1 MTKKYEI
8 IPPSRGGLPATRNED
23 RGVTVTPPRINP
35 GGIIESTLTRWEA
48 NRHSR
53 TIGAVA
59 ARTRAEADLFDA
71 QTQALASYGK
81 RQEAAFRLRELPE
94 ILANDLARRRV
105 DRAEE
110 LRKVQHQHELAETRR
125 MTELAQAQ
133 VVLVDAQQA
142 LRAQRDFGYTTY
154 ELGWKKKQCEMLDV
168 ELNAAERRAILRQH
182 LSELERQDA
191 SERRTGS
198 DSAAG
203 ADDVDDALYEAR
215 AQLNASGLDTSRVDA
230 IIEQRKSSR

>member
-1 MTKKYEI
+1 MTEKYEI
-8 IPPSRGGLPATRNED
+8 LPPSRGGAPVRRDNNVAVASR
-23 RGVTVTPPRINP
+23 PRVNP

-105 DRAEE
+105 DRAED
-110 LRKVQHQHELAETRR
+110 LRRVQHQHELSETRR

-142 LRAQRDFGYTTY
+142 LAAQRDHGYTTY
-154 ELGWKKKQCEMLDV
+154 ELGWKKKQCEILDV

-182 LSELERQDA
+182 LAELEQQHKAEQRGGSNAGESDDA
-191 SERRTGS
+191 L
-198 DSAAG
+198 
-203 ADDVDDALYEAR
+203 DDALYEAR
-215 AQLNASGLDTSRVDA
+215 AQLNASGLDTSRIDA
-230 IIEQRKSSR
+230 VIERRKSS